1 MSGYANRILHM
12 DFTQELSED
21 PAEDR
26 IWVSMRNPR
35 TIPLDELSAGDVE
48 VGPDGKPVDA
58 DAAKLAMYA
67 KFANL
72 IVGWRVYDAT
82 SAEIDPTT
90 GVPCDQPHLPMPATG
105 ALVAKLPTIILN
117 RLVDEFKA
125 AVNPQ

>member
-1 MSGYANRILHM
+1 M

-21 PAEDR
+21 PDEDK

-35 TIPLDELSAGDVE
+35 TIPLDELSAGDVP
-48 VGPDGKPVDA
+48 VGPDGKPVDLE
-58 DAAKLAMYA
+58 AAKLAMYA

-82 SAEIDPTT
+82 AAEVDQNT
-90 GVPCDQPHLPMPATG
+90 GAPLDQPHLPMPATG
-105 ALVAKLPTIILN
+105 ALVAKLPTTIIN
-117 RLVDEFKA
+117 RLIAEFKA